1 MHKEIIKTISKK
13 ITTYYIKT
21 ATTNDNSEVP
31 MGDIGII
38 IDDDMRKNATICE
51 M

>member
-1 MHKEIIKTISKK
+1 MHNKTIKAISTK
-13 ITTYYIKT
+13 ITTCYIKT